1 MKNSRFSFLRRPPF
15 WIGFVIVLA
24 LCAGSAYF
32 YFNQP
37 NARAQQTAI
46 VTRGDIKA
54 TVNANGRV
62 RAAKSLDLA
71 FPASGL
77 ITAVNVQEGAAVKQG
92 DVLATLDQRADER
105 RVKQAEMS
113 LDARQQDLRAAQQ
126 PPPAAELE
134 IAQQSLNKA
143 ALALAAAQ
151 DHYKQTPTDDNQTAQ
166 ALAQSDYDIARANF
180 ERVTRGPTQK
190 QLDDLRRAIE
200 NAELDLQNARAALA
214 ETELKAPFDGIVTQ
228 VNVKAG
234 ALFGGFNSIISL
246 ADLTKLE
253 ILADID
259 EIDVA
264 NAQEGQTVELRFDA
278 FPGASATG
286 TLTRLFPAANNDR
299 GATVYRAVIALDP
312 TTLKLRPGMGVTANI
327 ATLDKKNILK
337 VPTRAI
343 QSAGAQK
350 IVVVRDATGATRNIV
365 VETGVSN
372 GSETEIVSGLES
384 GMTLVIE

>member
-1 MKNSRFSFLRRPPF
+1 MKNSRLSLFRRPIF
-15 WIGFVIVLA
+15 WIALIILA
-24 LCAGSAYF
+24 LVAGGAYF

-37 NARAQQTAI
+37 NARAQQTA
-46 VTRGDIKA
+46 VVARGDIKA

-62 RAAKSLDLA
+62 RAVQSLDLA

-77 ITAVNVQEGAAVKQG
+77 ITTVNVQEGAAVKQG
-92 DVLATLDQRADER
+92 DILATLDQRAGAS

-143 ALALAAAQ
+143 AFALAAAQ
-151 DHYKQTPTDDNQTAQ
+151 DHYKQNPTDDNQTAQ

-278 FPGASATG
+278 FSGASATG

-312 TTLKLRPGMGVTANI
+312 TTLKLRPGMGVTASI
-327 ATLDKKNILK
+327 ATLEKKNILK

-350 IVVVRDATGATRNIV
+350 IVVVRDATGATRNVV

-372 GSETEIVSGLES
+372 GSETEIVNGLEP
-384 GMTLVIE
+384 GMTIVIE